1 MGKRSDRRKFRR
13 RRRWAGIIL
22 LATLALMVSG
32 VLALTGEEPTSA
44 QSGAS
49 MDAVKKVKSPS
60 VADAPEA
67 VSEQKQD
74 EAAIL
79 AAEEEDKKT
88 AAERKEVD
96 KQAAQK
102 ADEKQA
108 AKKGGADEDGAKKEA
123 SKEHASHKPAP
134 PKPPAIPTPPTN
146 DLWMSIPAL
155 GLYDNYVTNSSSEAA
170 MDYGAIKLTESAF
183 PWQDNANTYI
193 AAHRLGWPGT
203 ASHHQF
209 YNLPL
214 LGYGDKIYLGDVN
227 GTTYTYEVTEF
238 HEITPDET
246 WITAP
251 QAGRDMISL
260 QTCIENYGD
269 YWTMGPNWYVRYVVQ
284 ADRVSVDVAK

>member
-13 RRRWAGIIL
+13 RRRWAGVIL
-22 LATLALMVSG
+22 LASLALMVSG
-32 VLALTGEEPTSA
+32 VLALTGEEPTAA
-44 QSGAS
+44 QTASGS
-49 MDAVKKVKSPS
+49 DLVERVISPN

-67 VSEQKQD
+67 ASEQEKDTAQV
-74 EAAIL
+74 L
-79 AAEEEDKKT
+79 AAEEEDNKS
-88 AAERKEVD
+88 AAEKKEVD
-96 KQAAQK
+96 KEAAQK
-102 ADEKQA
+102 ADEKEAA
-108 AKKGGADEDGAKKEA
+108 AKQVAQ
-123 SKEHASHKPAP
+123 KPEQKSA

-155 GLYDNYVTNSSSEAA
+155 GLYDNYVTNSAAEAD
-170 MDYGAIKLTESAF
+170 MDYGAIKLPTSGF
-183 PWQDNANTYI
+183 PWQDNSNTYI

-203 ASHHQF
+203 ASDHQF

-214 LGYGDKIYLGDVN
+214 LAYGDKIYLGDVN

>member
-13 RRRWAGIIL
+13 RRRWAGFVL
-22 LATLALMVSG
+22 LVSLALIVFG
-32 VLALTGEEPTSA
+32 VLVLTGEESTNA
-44 QSGAS
+44 QTIAS
-49 MDAVKKVKSPS
+49 RSDLVERVKSPS

-67 VSEQKQD
+67 ASEQKKD
-74 EAAIL
+74 KATVL
-79 AAEEEDKKT
+79 ANEEEDKKT
-88 AAERKEVD
+88 AAEKKEVN
-96 KQAAQK
+96 KEAAQK
-102 ADEKQA
+102 ADEKEAA
-108 AKKGGADEDGAKKEA
+108 AKQVAQKPEK
-123 SKEHASHKPAP
+123 KPAP
-134 PKPPAIPTPPTN
+134 KAPAIPTPPTD

-155 GLYDNYVTNSSSEAA
+155 GLYDNYVTNSGAEAD
-170 MDYGAIKLTESAF
+170 MDYGAIKLPETGF

-203 ASHHQF
+203 ASDHQF

-214 LGYGDKIYLGDVN
+214 LAYGDKIYLGDVN

-251 QAGRDMISL
+251 QAGRDMLSL

-284 ADRVSVDVAK
+284 ADRVSVDVAN